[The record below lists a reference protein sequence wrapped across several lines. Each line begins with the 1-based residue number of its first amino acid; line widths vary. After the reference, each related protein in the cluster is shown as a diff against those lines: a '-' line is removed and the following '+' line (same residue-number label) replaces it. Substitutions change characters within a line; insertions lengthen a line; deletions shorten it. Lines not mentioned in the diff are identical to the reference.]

1 MFVFNK
7 DKYHSIGVVPRVNPY
22 AGQLAVEEQ
31 NEQSVKI
38 RVMLEDSVYTDN
50 YTTYILGLSKDS
62 LCFAGVGRGMYELN
76 IPLSNFP
83 AGVAKL
89 ILFNVKKE
97 VISERNIYINKKS
110 VNVNIAADKSNYA
123 ARENAKLD
131 ISVADVNG
139 KPLLAAL
146 AVSVVDSRLA
156 DTVNNLQHGYA

>member
-1 MFVFNK
+1 
-7 DKYHSIGVVPRVNPY
+7 
-22 AGQLAVEEQ
+22 
-31 NEQSVKI
+31 
-38 RVMLEDSVYTDN
+38 
-50 YTTYILGLSKDS
+50 
-62 LCFAGVGRGMYELN
+62 MYELN

-89 ILFNVKKE
+89 ILFNGKKE
-97 VISERNIYINKKS
+97 VISERNIYINKKP

-156 DTVNNLQHGYA
+156 DTINNLQRDTLSDLSPADADLVMLTQKPEVQGWMSFNNQSGSLTISDTSLMIGGTVVNKRRSQCQIML